1 MALDWQVDNTAGL
14 PVSLSLSNADY
25 YSRESSGSS
34 SWEMTC
40 CSLISISLSHSIP
53 PGIFHHTHTQHT
65 AAVSFHTLTLCSKS
79 GQRDSRENREK
90 TREKQEA
97 AGYSVNYISSQY
109 NRSNNWTNTHSR
121 SVLHEKKKKAR
132 RSIIESST
140 AATKHIFEP
149 YLTLDSI
156 FTAK

>member
-14 PVSLSLSNADY
+14 PVSLSLSNTDY

-40 CSLISISLSHSIP
+40 CSLISISLSLHTSRH
-53 PGIFHHTHTQHT
+53 FSSHTHTQHT

-79 GQRDSRENREK
+79 GQRENREK

-97 AGYSVNYISSQY
+97 AGYSVYYISSQY
-109 NRSNNWTNTHSR
+109 NRSNNWTNTHSG
-121 SVLHEKKKKAR
+121 SILHEKKKAKL
-132 RSIIESST
+132 SIIESTTVPQDTFFS
-140 AATKHIFEP
+140 HI
-149 YLTLDSI
+149 
-156 FTAK
+156 